1 MNEVRP
7 LPVIGWLGAAGNAI
21 ALGFTSSHQEN
32 KSPAVGVRSTSML
45 RALVKPE
52 RASSEENDPSPRLVA
67 GSLGQEEF
75 LFPAAAWMGSR

>member
-1 MNEVRP
+1 
-7 LPVIGWLGAAGNAI
+7 
-21 ALGFTSSHQEN
+21 
-32 KSPAVGVRSTSML
+32 ML